1 MPSEKRPQ
9 SDSKGRPRLPPSR
22 YAGRP
27 TGGVTRYFLW
37 RCKDRQC
44 ERYYAARSRAKRFD
58 TICTGCGTRNTIRWD
73 SRRSAWWDDKRG
85 RPRVTRHWFYDTLEA
100 AQREAV
106 NMHQKRAYRVLPPW
120 RNMQFMTAQERL
132 DAIEAWNT
140 RTLDEK

>member
-1 MPSEKRPQ
+1 M
-9 SDSKGRPRLPPSR
+9 
-22 YAGRP
+22 
-27 TGGVTRYFLW
+27 
-37 RCKDRQC
+37 
-44 ERYYAARSRAKRFD
+44 
-58 TICTGCGTRNTIRWD
+58 
-73 SRRSAWWDDKRG
+73 
-85 RPRVTRHWFYDTLEA
+85 TRHWFYDTLEA